1 MQLFNCTPL
10 LRRPVL
16 LLLATVLLFACKN
29 TPENSNTGEDETI
42 LFTPENYLDP
52 DTVAAIRKTI
62 LATTPLTNTVQ
73 TEDGLTIH
81 VPLFYDYEASVADI
95 ILPFFKETEYNS
107 SDDTDDDTIST
118 PRQDETKLRAYE
130 LIPAFADKYN
140 FEEKVVITDTAVKNE
155 AILAYFKENNYDRID
170 KLIYEDA
177 TSYIGVGSFNA
188 IIVFCFSSDTVTG
201 NRFFYYA
208 KCKPEGLSKKETVR
222 FAFQLAQHGYQFLHK
237 GNHAPAPAADFS
249 NHLNEVEYKSLD
261 KILHSLKKEAEVFL
275 GDKDYISYKLLPQA
289 ATLYLLPDALSAQLA
304 AYTSSLPFNQPTPV
318 TTLAELCDAVDMNFI
333 NFWRQE
339 SLVRITP
346 APLNTDKVIVLEVT
360 PSSNW
365 DSAKRYHLLAPVTRN
380 NKNFLLWL
388 EIRDNQV
395 DAFEKAAYLQLIHW
409 IQSKI

>member
-1 MQLFNCTPL
+1 MQLFNCTHL
-10 LRRPVL
+10 LRTPVL
-16 LLLATVLLFACKN
+16 LLWATVLLFACN
-29 TPENSNTGEDETI
+29 PPPEESNAGEDETI
-42 LFTPENYLDP
+42 LFTPENFLHP
-52 DTVAAIRKTI
+52 DTVMDIRKKI
-62 LATTPLTNTVQ
+62 LATTLLTNTVQ
-73 TEDGLTIH
+73 TEDGLSINL
-81 VPLFYDYEASVADI
+81 PLFYDYESSVADI
-95 ILPFFKETEYNS
+95 TLPFFKENGDTS
-107 SDDTDDDTIST
+107 GDDTDDDTVSA
-118 PRQDETKLRAYE
+118 PGQDEAKLRAYE
-130 LIPAFADKYN
+130 LIPTFADKYS
-140 FEEKVVITDTAVKNE
+140 FEEKVVIADTNIKNE
-155 AILAYFKENNYDRID
+155 DILTYFKENSYDRID

-177 TSYIGVGSFNA
+177 TSYIGVGSFNS
-188 IIVFCFSSDTVTG
+188 IIVLCFSPDTVTG

-237 GNHAPAPAADFS
+237 GNAAPAPATDFS
-249 NHLNEVEYKSLD
+249 NQLNEVEYKSLD
-261 KILHSLKKEAEVFL
+261 KVLHSLKKEAEVFL

-304 AYTSSLPFNQPTPV
+304 AYTNSLPFNQPTPV

-339 SLVRITP
+339 SLVRITA

-365 DSAKRYHLLAPVTRN
+365 DSEKRYHLLAPVVKN